1 MFFGEGKMST
11 TRRPLGSL
19 CGEMNVGGE
28 EVLRTRVGPERT
40 PVQRHTLR
48 MYEMRE
54 EAWRGLTRQ
63 RVAAFLQLFM
73 LCFIETENGLPL
85 ESLTYRMMKKKL
97 VKKVIPW
104 IYKWLVFTM
113 EEKYWPISLEQFR
126 QLDQYLA
133 EPMPRVHKEDEWDT
147 VAYFFKEMLKQRKE
161 YAPMEEM
168 EKEVFAAVDRCLN
181 S

>member
-1 MFFGEGKMST
+1 MVK
-11 TRRPLGSL
+11 TRRHLGSL
-19 CGEMNVGGE
+19 ASQIDVGRE
-28 EVLRTRVGPERT
+28 ESLRTRVGPERT
-40 PVQRHTLR
+40 PVQRHTIA

-63 RVAAFLQLFM
+63 RVAAFLRLFM

-85 ESLTYRMMKKKL
+85 ESVTYRMLKKKL
-97 VKKVIPW
+97 VKRVIPW

-133 EPMPRVHKEDEWDT
+133 EHMPRVHKEDEWET
-147 VAYFFKEMLKQRKE
+147 VAYFFKEMLKQRAE
-161 YAPMEEM
+161 YARMEEM